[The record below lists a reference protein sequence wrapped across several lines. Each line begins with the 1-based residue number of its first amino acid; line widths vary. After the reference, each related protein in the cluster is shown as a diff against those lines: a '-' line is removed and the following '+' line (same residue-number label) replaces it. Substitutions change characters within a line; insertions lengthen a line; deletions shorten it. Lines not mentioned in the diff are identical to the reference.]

1 MKGLHLFAAA
11 VLVAAFSSS
20 ARGQV
25 AFGAEP
31 APETPPAAVE
41 SPADIPA
48 VPTET
53 MATSAE
59 PARPVVP
66 GILILPPEFLVYQ
79 QSVGG
84 TEAVPEWT
92 TAAQT
97 NIASAARAVLTQDSR
112 FSVVDLPSME
122 DADRASL
129 REHVELFKVVAMN
142 FEGVVKP
149 GGKPWQ
155 SVRDNADFRL
165 GEGLR
170 FLKARTGADYALVL
184 SGAEIRQTGGSIFMQ
199 LAIAGVLGAYVP
211 GGGTFMYC
219 GIVDLESGRITWYNS
234 SLGASVFGMGGSANT
249 DKEAGATKSI
259 ATLFKMYPESP
270 ALNLVAAVAPAAP
283 SATPDRVAAPEPVTA
298 PEPAVAPASAE
309 AAGPAPSAES
319 VAAPSVDTPELETA
333 P

>member
-1 MKGLHLFAAA
+1 MKGKHLWAAA
-11 VLVAAFSSS
+11 ILVAAMSFS
-20 ARGQV
+20 ANGQV
-25 AFGAEP
+25 SPSAEP
-31 APETPPAAVE
+31 SPETLPAPVA
-41 SPADIPA
+41 SPADVPA
-48 VPTET
+48 VPAEAIAASAIP
-53 MATSAE
+53 AT
-59 PARPVVP
+59 PVAP

-79 QSVGG
+79 QSVGA

-92 TAAQT
+92 SAAQT
-97 NIASAARAVLTQDSR
+97 NIANAAHAVLTQDSR
-112 FSVVDLPSME
+112 FAVVDLPSLD
-122 DADRASL
+122 DADRAAL

-155 SVRDNADFRL
+155 SVRDSADFRL

-259 ATLFKMYPESP
+259 GTLFKSYPDSP
-270 ALNLVAAVAPAAP
+270 ALNLVAVE
-283 SATPDRVAAPEPVTA
+283 VAAPPAAT
-298 PEPAVAPASAE
+298 PAVATPPASAE
-309 AAGPAPSAES
+309 VPALVVEPATETPEPA
-319 VAAPSVDTPELETA
+319 AAP
-333 P
+333 